1 MTLSLFVV
9 ARAYLKSLPPKNVVY
24 HTVNSV
30 TKGGRFPRTPT
41 HPGKRH
47 SISLYKH
54 DGRFR
59 QDKGGVGLCIDK
71 QSCCVY
77 WLLPPGSSNQAAGLS
92 STCRVRLCSLIV
104 FFFSS
109 PRTIESYV
117 HINIPPTP
125 VHLNAYIDSFT
136 AAHALPK
143 WLETVYSGDDVLFGP
158 DAIQVHTKSFC
169 KTCVMQWSDCLV
181 QAIPS
186 AALRSNLIPPP
197 FVLLTR
203 VSVGK
208 QGCADALVS
217 LIDVAANCPRT
228 VQKGFLHTLFKL
240 QLTWY

>member
-1 MTLSLFVV
+1 MTLFVV

-41 HPGKRH
+41 HPGKRY

-71 QSCCVY
+71 QSSCVY

-117 HINIPPTP
+117 HNIIFRQPLFISTPT
-125 VHLNAYIDSFT
+125 ST
-136 AAHALPK
+136 A
-143 WLETVYSGDDVLFGP
+143 
-158 DAIQVHTKSFC
+158 
-169 KTCVMQWSDCLV
+169 
-181 QAIPS
+181 
-186 AALRSNLIPPP
+186 
-197 FVLLTR
+197 
-203 VSVGK
+203 
-208 QGCADALVS
+208 S
-217 LIDVAANCPRT
+217 L
-228 VQKGFLHTLFKL
+228 LHTHSQNGWKRYTQGMTSCSARMPFKCTQKHSVRRVL
-240 QLTWY
+240 CNGPTASSRQYQVRLSART